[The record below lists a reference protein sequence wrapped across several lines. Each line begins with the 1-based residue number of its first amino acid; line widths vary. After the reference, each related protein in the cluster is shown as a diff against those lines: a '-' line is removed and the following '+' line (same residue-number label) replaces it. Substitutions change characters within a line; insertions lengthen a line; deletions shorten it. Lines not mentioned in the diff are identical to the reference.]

1 MKLIKKKFF
10 FKKYDVNCLQS
21 TCKIMF
27 INLRHF
33 PSKLS
38 VLKLAFVL
46 KMLEVLTFIL
56 NLIFKDMYIE
66 DDRRRSSMKL
76 EISR

>member
-1 MKLIKKKFF
+1 MQNYVYQFEA
-10 FKKYDVNCLQS
+10 Y
-21 TCKIMF
+21 
-27 INLRHF
+27 F

>member
-1 MKLIKKKFF
+1 
-10 FKKYDVNCLQS
+10 
-21 TCKIMF
+21 MF

-56 NLIFKDMYIE
+56 NLIFKDMYIYKKVKYE
-66 DDRRRSSMKL
+66 VGNFKIIVNYKL
-76 EISR
+76 KVKNPN

>member
-1 MKLIKKKFF
+1 MMKIVYKVHARL
-10 FKKYDVNCLQS
+10 CLS
-21 TCKIMF
+21 IWG
-27 INLRHF
+27 IF

-46 KMLEVLTFIL
+46 KMLEILTFIL

-66 DDRRRSSMKL
+66 EGQVWSWKFQDNCKL
-76 EISR
+76 

>member
-1 MKLIKKKFF
+1 
-10 FKKYDVNCLQS
+10 
-21 TCKIMF
+21 MF

-56 NLIFKDMYIE
+56 NLIFKICILKKVKYEVGNFKIIVNY
-66 DDRRRSSMKL
+66 KL
-76 EISR
+76 KVKNPN